1 MDWLYRL
8 LGAMLSFFEST
19 LGSYAMALL
28 MYALIFKIVFLP
40 FSIKQQKNQIKMA
53 KLAPKISLIKAK
65 YKGRTDQ
72 VTMQKQQQEIM
83 ELQQKEGYSA
93 FSGCLPLLIQ
103 MPIIILLYAV
113 IQNPLSYIANTT
125 DELNAYNDSRNTE
138 NVEYSEKFK
147 QHYGTHIYT
156 KDNGEKVYKEIKLD
170 DVILEIYKEN
180 EYRIKA
186 DTKSNTVTI
195 KLKDDEVRTTHKLT
209 IKTSDEYTITAITKT
224 SADRVQSSDASA
236 TFSWDETSVDAYS
249 GKTFD
254 IKLDGKKKKD
264 VTIEVNGNPGDTFV
278 IEYTTLQILSE
289 MPKNTEINAINYINK
304 FIDDVTN
311 TYSGSE
317 TLGTREQRIAYIE
330 SYGLDYESI
339 PNFMFLGANLA
350 EKPSIKFSELSAI
363 TAIPFLAAAAQWVSM
378 WLTRKLNGNGMQQEA
393 QDKQTAASMK
403 MMDIIFPAMTVF
415 MAFGFSAMLGLYWI
429 FQSLLGL
436 LVSFII
442 AKAMPLPKY
451 TEEEIK
457 SFRKAE
463 KEAEKAQREAAKS
476 QPKYRSLHYID
487 DDDYEILPDAPV
499 TNNEHTSASNKLDGD
514 IPEIK
519 D

>member
-1 MDWLYRL
+1 MLDWLYRL

-28 MYALIFKIVFLP
+28 VYALIFKIVFLP

-113 IQNPLSYIANTT
+113 IQNPLSYIAKTN
-125 DELNAYNDSRNTE
+125 DRLDAYNNSLDAE
-138 NVEYSEKFK
+138 NVEHAEEFSK
-147 QHYGTHIYT
+147 HYA
-156 KDNGEKVYKEIKLD
+156 NLVSNNKEITLD

-180 EYRIKA
+180 PFRIEN
-186 DTKSNTVTI
+186 DTKKNSVTVTI
-195 KLKDDEVRTTHKLT
+195 KSGNARATHEFTT
-209 IKTSDEYTITAITKT
+209 KTSDEYTITSITKT
-224 SADRVQSSDASA
+224 SADGISSSDA
-236 TFSWDETSVDAYS
+236 TVKFLWDDGSIDVYS
-249 GKTFD
+249 GSSFS
-254 IKLDGKKKKD
+254 IELGGSKKK
-264 VTIEVNGNPGDTFV
+264 EVDIQVEGEPGDTFV
-278 IEYTTLQILSE
+278 IEYRTLQILSE
-289 MPKNTEINAINYINK
+289 MPSNTEINAINYINK
-304 FIDDVTN
+304 FINDDE
-311 TYSGSE
+311 TYAGSE

-378 WLTRKLNGNGMQQEA
+378 WLTRKLNGNAMQQEP

-403 MMDIIFPAMTVF
+403 MMDLIIPAMTIF

-457 SFRKAE
+457 AFRKAE

-499 TNNEHTSASNKLDGD
+499 TNSENTSASSKLDGD